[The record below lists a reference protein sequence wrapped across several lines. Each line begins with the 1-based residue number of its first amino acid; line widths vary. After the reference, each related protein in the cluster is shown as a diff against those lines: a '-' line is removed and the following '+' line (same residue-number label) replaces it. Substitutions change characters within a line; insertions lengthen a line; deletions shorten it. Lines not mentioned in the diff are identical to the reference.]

1 MHTRYDPRNVTEHA
15 KRRSLTGIPERR
27 DASGI
32 SATCDY
38 PRRSQGASRWQSVLK
53 ELHKCCRYIL
63 HFSALMG
70 LRPLRR

>member
-27 DASGI
+27 DASRI

-38 PRRSQGASRWQSVLK
+38 RPRSQGASQRQSVL
-53 ELHKCCRYIL
+53 
-63 HFSALMG
+63 
-70 LRPLRR
+70 